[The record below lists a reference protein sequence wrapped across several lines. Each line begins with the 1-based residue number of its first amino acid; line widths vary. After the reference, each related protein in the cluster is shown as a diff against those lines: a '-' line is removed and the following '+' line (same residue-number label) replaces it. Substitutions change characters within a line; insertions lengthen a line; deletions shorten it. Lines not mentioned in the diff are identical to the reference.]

1 MRRQCGFIGPNS
13 SAPPLKMPRTAASV
27 PYATRAIVLRARPL
41 GEKDRVLTLFSPEK
55 GRFSAVAKGAR
66 GPKSKLAALA
76 QPFIVARFLLVKGR
90 SLDIV
95 SQAQIENAHGPLS
108 ADVEKAAWASYGC
121 EIADTLPEGLPDERG
136 WEILAVFLGTL
147 DDAQGE
153 AIEAAGLWF
162 QAQWLAHQGY
172 GAVIGFCASCDEK
185 ISLPH
190 DKPNAP
196 VAFSPQQGGTLCAVC
211 AGAMA
216 HFSVAASSLRA
227 LHRLERSR
235 RAPASLLDAPFGLS
249 GRESGELGSV
259 LRRCLS
265 FHLDSRLRSQA
276 FLDEIR
282 AAKRIGQQS

>member
-1 MRRQCGFIGPNS
+1 
-13 SAPPLKMPRTAASV
+13 MPRTAASV
-27 PYATRAIVLRARPL
+27 PYATRALVLRARPL
-41 GEKDRVLTLFSPEK
+41 GEKDRILTLFSPEK

-76 QPFIVARFLLVKGR
+76 QPFILARFLLAKGR

-95 SQAQIENAHGPLS
+95 SQAEIENAHGHLS
-108 ADVEKAAWASYGC
+108 GEIERAAWASYGC

-147 DDAQGE
+147 DGAEGDE
-153 AIEAAGLWF
+153 AIEAAGFWF

-172 GAVIGFCASCDEK
+172 GAIIGFCAECDEK
-185 ISLPH
+185 IVLPD

-196 VAFSPQQGGTLCAVC
+196 VAFSPQQGGTLCATC
-211 AGAMA
+211 AAHGA
-216 HFSVAASSLRA
+216 HQTVAAMSLRA

-235 RAPASLLDAPFGLS
+235 RAPQSLHDAPFGLS
-249 GRESGELGSV
+249 EREIGELGSV

-265 FHLDSRLRSQA
+265 FHLDARLRSQA

-282 AAKRIGQQS
+282 ASKRLGQ